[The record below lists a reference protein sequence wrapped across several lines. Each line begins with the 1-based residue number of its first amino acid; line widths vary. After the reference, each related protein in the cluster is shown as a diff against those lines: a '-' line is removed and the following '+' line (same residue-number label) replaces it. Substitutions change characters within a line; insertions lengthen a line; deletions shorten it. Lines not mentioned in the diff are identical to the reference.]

1 VIFPAN
7 AYRGER
13 AEDSRRCAGG
23 AVSRPARTRLGAG
36 AAAMALAATVL
47 SVTAPAGASTNA
59 AARAVIP
66 AQAAAPAAAAA
77 YGARARLTLRAMPVG
92 RVAFRRDRHHHL
104 MVRASLFGLTPGSS
118 HAVDLRVPGRSRV
131 IRFSPLTANSGGQ
144 AYSTLSSN
152 FTGRWRPGSRLL
164 IRMGVGG
171 RRVAR
176 EPIAQ
181 TRRLLRPGRRS
192 HRLISVEVTRK
203 GVSYGTPH
211 GGATVVYSGSRHTLT
226 VTVHARGVAPGR
238 HAAHIHVGSCM
249 SQGPVLYML
258 RDLIANRRGVIVHAV
273 RVFTGVTTPIP
284 AHGWYLNIHQGN
296 SGDILSNGQPTI
308 FFRPLLCSDI
318 NP

>member
-1 VIFPAN
+1 V
-7 AYRGER
+7 
-13 AEDSRRCAGG
+13 
-23 AVSRPARTRLGAG
+23 
-36 AAAMALAATVL
+36 
-47 SVTAPAGASTNA
+47 
-59 AARAVIP
+59 
-66 AQAAAPAAAAA
+66 
-77 YGARARLTLRAMPVG
+77 RLTLRAMPVG

-104 MVRASLFGLTPGSS
+104 MVRADLFGLTPGSS
-118 HAVDLRVPGRSRV
+118 HAVDLWVPGRSRV

-152 FTGRWRPGSRLL
+152 FTGQWRPGSRLR

-171 RRVAR
+171 GRVAR
-176 EPIAQ
+176 EPIAM

-203 GVSYGTPH
+203 GVSYGTPQ

-284 AHGWYLNIHQGN
+284 ARGWYLNIHQGN

-308 FFRPLLCSDI
+308 FFRPLLCANI
-318 NP
+318 HP